1 MNFIKHL
8 FNNNSQHSVKKW
20 LVALTAPIHF
30 LKQCQ
35 LTVDHTPENIFSD
48 LFYPDSNL
56 FIELKSASESRR
68 V

>member
-20 LVALTAPIHF
+20 LVALTALIHL

-35 LTVDHTPENIFSD
+35 LIVDHTPENISSG

-56 FIELKSASESRR
+56 FIGLKSASESRL